1 MGLVGAFVLGFAD
14 GNLVGNNVGL
24 MLLQEESSI
33 RLNAMMENDMVKNFI
48 RYLVVA
54 TNLI

>member
-1 MGLVGAFVLGFAD
+1 MRNLEENNKTHEQLTFVLGFAD

-33 RLNAMMENDMVKNFI
+33 RLNAMMET
-48 RYLVVA
+48 LW
-54 TNLI
+54 

>member
-1 MGLVGAFVLGFAD
+1 MRLTVGAKLGIFDGTEVGLVGAFVLGFAD

-33 RLNAMMENDMVKNFI
+33 RLI
-48 RYLVVA
+48 
-54 TNLI
+54 